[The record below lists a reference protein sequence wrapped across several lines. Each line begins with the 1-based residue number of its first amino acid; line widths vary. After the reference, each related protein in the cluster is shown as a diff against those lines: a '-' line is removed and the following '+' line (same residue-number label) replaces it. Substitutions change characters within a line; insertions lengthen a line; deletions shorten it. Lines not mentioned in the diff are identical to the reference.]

1 MSQLEF
7 FPSRTMSIYMAR
19 MFFVRII
26 VVLALLV
33 VVLQTLDL
41 LGESGDILAVQGNGE
56 AQLWHYASLRIP
68 QLVEQFLPFSVLLAT
83 IITLATLNQNSE
95 VIAMKAAG
103 LSAHQVLAPLLI
115 TSLFLAGLSF
125 VFNEKIVVNSTSELL
140 SWQAAEYGPI
150 EEDSRV
156 KSNIWVR
163 DGADIIYASKA
174 IGTGEATELSG
185 VSVYRRDEGGTLN
198 HIISAD
204 IAGYTGDG
212 WKLAGAEEFDILSGK
227 KRPLGMVILG
237 SDITPDQFT
246 LSNVDADSMT
256 FFELRDA
263 IENLQMVGRKTASL
277 EADMWH
283 KISLSSFLMPLL
295 GAVAAFGL
303 ARSGQLFLRAVIGMA
318 LGFAYFVADNFAL
331 SMGNLGIYQPFFAAW
346 VPFALFFLLGE
357 MVLLRTEE

>member
-1 MSQLEF
+1 
-7 FPSRTMSIYMAR
+7 MAGG
-19 MFFVRII
+19 RI
-26 VVLALLV
+26 
-33 VVLQTLDL
+33 
-41 LGESGDILAVQGNGE
+41 
-56 AQLWHYASLRIP
+56 W
-68 QLVEQFLPFSVLLAT
+68 
-83 IITLATLNQNSE
+83 
-95 VIAMKAAG
+95 
-103 LSAHQVLAPLLI
+103 
-115 TSLFLAGLSF
+115 
-125 VFNEKIVVNSTSELL
+125 
-140 SWQAAEYGPI
+140 PI

-283 KISLSSFLMPLL
+283 KISLIVIFDAIIGRGGGLWP
-295 GAVAAFGL
+295 GAFGAIIPACCYRYGFGL
-303 ARSGQLFLRAVIGMA
+303 CLFCG
-318 LGFAYFVADNFAL
+318 G
-331 SMGNLGIYQPFFAAW
+331 
-346 VPFALFFLLGE
+346 
-357 MVLLRTEE
+357 